1 MRTLVVALAITAAA
15 GCRGREEAARP
26 GAVASILPHA
36 YLVER
41 IAGPHM
47 EVSTLVR
54 PGESPATY
62 QPTDA
67 QVSEILGARVLFR
80 TGVPFENGKWFQS
93 IAGRG
98 PRTVDLREGI
108 ELRHL
113 EECDHGPGPD
123 HDHGEE
129 GADPHIWLAPAL
141 LAIQAETIAATLSE
155 LDPEHA
161 DEFDAN
167 LRALLDDLATLDEE
181 LSELLAPVRGRRI
194 YVYHPSWGYLCD
206 AYGLEQVPIEIEGK
220 EPSDAELTEFQAR
233 ARADGARIVFVQPQI
248 AGQSARAAARAI
260 GAEVVALDPLAKDVL
275 GNLREAARAIA
286 GAVR

>member
-1 MRTLVVALAITAAA
+1 MRALAVALAFLAVA
-15 GCRGREEAARP
+15 GCRGRQDDASRP
-26 GAVASILPHA
+26 RVVTSILPHA

-41 IAGPHM
+41 IAGERF

-62 QPTDA
+62 QPSDA

-80 TGVPFENGKWFQS
+80 TGVPFENGKWFES
-93 IAGRG
+93 IAGHG
-98 PRTVDLREGI
+98 PRVVDLRGGL

-113 EECDHGPGPD
+113 EACDHDHD

-129 GADPHIWLAPAL
+129 GADPHIWLAPDL
-141 LAIQAETIAATLSE
+141 LKVQAETVAATLSE
-155 LDPEHA
+155 LAPDHA
-161 DEFDAN
+161 ADFEAN
-167 LRALLDDLATLDEE
+167 LRALHEDLDRLDADLA
-181 LSELLAPVRGRRI
+181 ELLAPVRGRRM

-220 EPSDAELTEFQAR
+220 EPSDAELTEFQER
-233 ARADGARIVFVQPQI
+233 ARADRVRVVFVQPQI
-248 AGQSARAAARAI
+248 AGQSARAAARAV
-260 GAEVVALDPLAKDVL
+260 GAEVAELDPLAKDVIA
-275 GNLREAARAIA
+275 NLRAAARAIA